1 MATLLEC
8 IRRII
13 GAAAL
18 LVLITALP
26 AAAQQPSSV
35 NPEGSVVRE
44 QQMLVVTPRIEG
56 RVSIPDT
63 RESVLIQPF
72 GRQWR
77 LFREVVLPWFA
88 GVAIL
93 ATVLLLGIL
102 YALRGPIRIEHGRSG
117 RTLQR
122 FNSFERFLH
131 WLVTFSFIVLM
142 LSGLNITFGKRLLLP
157 LIGPETFSAV
167 TSAAKYAHNFLSF
180 PFVLGVATM
189 FLLWVKD
196 NFPTAADIEWLKQG
210 GGFIGS
216 KHPPAWRFNAGQKML
231 FWGIVVA
238 TAISAVTGYLLMF
251 PFYVT
256 NIFGMQAS
264 EMIHA
269 FVAVGFIAAMIA
281 HVYIGTLGMEGGFD
295 GMADGM
301 VDLNWATQHHPLWV
315 EQELAK
321 ARKVGS
327 PAQAAMASMANA
339 QTESKHATA
348 SKPSWPLRLWRVL
361 ASPSARYSVLMLV
374 GGGLVLGA
382 ALTLVFNV
390 ALQVTSSNAF
400 CTSCHAQNAAI
411 DWKQSSHYTNRSGLI
426 VGCADCHEPR
436 AFVPRLLR
444 KAQSFNEIWHQ
455 LIGTISTPEKYEA
468 HRLELA
474 QREWARLGKNGSQE
488 CRNCHQ
494 PDAMAVA
501 AIKDMHKAVLTGG
514 QACTDCHKG
523 VAHKAP

>member
-1 MATLLEC
+1 MATLLHG
-8 IRRII
+8 IRRIF

-18 LVLITALP
+18 LVLIAGLP

-35 NPEGSVVRE
+35 NPEASVLRE
-44 QQMLVVTPRIEG
+44 QQMLLVTPRIEG

-72 GRQWR
+72 GRVWR
-77 LFREVVLPWFA
+77 LFRAVILPWFA
-88 GVAIL
+88 AVSIL
-93 ATVLLLGIL
+93 ATIVLLGIV
-102 YALRGPIRIEHGRSG
+102 YALRGPIRIAHGRSG
-117 RTLQR
+117 RTLLR

-131 WLVTFSFIVLM
+131 WLVTFSFVILM

-157 LIGPETFSAV
+157 LIGPEMFSAV

-189 FLLWVKD
+189 FVLWVKD

-231 FWGIVVA
+231 YWGIVVA
-238 TAISAVTGYLLMF
+238 TAISAVSGYILMF

-295 GMADGM
+295 GMTDGM

-315 EQELAK
+315 KQELAK
-321 ARKVGS
+321 AHKAG
-327 PAQAAMASMANA
+327 PQAHGTRTAHPHAG
-339 QTESKHATA
+339 SKHAKA
-348 SKPSWPLRLWRVL
+348 SNASWPLRVWRVL
-361 ASPSARYSVLMLV
+361 LSPSARYSVLLLV

-382 ALTLVFNV
+382 ALTLAFNG
-390 ALQVTSSNAF
+390 ALQVTSSNEF
-400 CTSCHAQNAAI
+400 CLSCHAQNAGI
-411 DWKQSSHYTNRSGLI
+411 DWKSSSHYTNRSGMV
-426 VGCADCHEPR
+426 VGCADCHESR
-436 AFVPRLLR
+436 SFVPRLLR
-444 KAQSFNEIWHQ
+444 KAQAFNEIWHQ
-455 LIGTISTPEKYEA
+455 LKGTISTPEKYEA

-494 PDAMAVA
+494 VDLMAQA
-501 AIKDMHKAVLTGG
+501 TIKDMHQAALSGG
-514 QACTDCHKG
+514 QTCIDCHKG
-523 VAHKAP
+523 VAHQTP